1 MKHLCII
8 LAIGTSLS
16 GCGNS
21 VEYWECPDWPKNIN
35 YTRDGTLTIDLE
47 NQTIGIGEN
56 YFHTIEENGKK
67 VFWRMPGDY
76 GHLGIFDRDTGQ
88 YILQGSNR
96 LAGVCV
102 KS

>member
-1 MKHLCII
+1 VKHLCII

-21 VEYWECPDWPKNIN
+21 VEHWECPDSPNPRFN
-35 YTRDGTLTIDLE
+35 GNLTIDLE

-56 YFHTIEENGKK
+56 YVTTIEENGKK

-76 GHLGIFDRDTGQ
+76 GGLAIFDRDTGR
-88 YILQGSNR
+88 YILQNR
-96 LAGVCV
+96 LAKVCL